1 MSGDLAVSWKQDP
14 NRVRSYLSGRHLR
27 VQQGQDALSF
37 ATVSGVL
44 STKTPLIRYADTH
57 LPEFGVITTKSFQVT
72 ENPGN
77 REPIICEMS
86 PGSFGNS
93 VGLRNPGME
102 FALEELKQ
110 LRLNYQMR
118 ALLNVSV
125 SASTV
130 EDFIILVKAFAPVA
144 DIIELNFSCPHAA
157 AGYGASIGC
166 SEELSGLYMREIRK
180 AFPDCPAL
188 IFPKLTPNVPDI
200 ATIAR
205 EVVECGADGIV
216 AINTVGPEVHREPIS
231 GKPILQNAL
240 GGKGGKSGQWIRDEA
255 LSCVRAIRKAIGPDV
270 PLIGMGG
277 VTTGKDCVAMILSG
291 ADVVGIGS
299 AFGKVKQQH
308 WTDFSAALHRDA
320 RAVLAKD
327 AERREAD
334 QFYDHARSMEY
345 QKFTITKRIT
355 HGENTV
361 IITLDGSWK
370 YEAGQFVFLWLPQ
383 IGEKPFSIA
392 EADPLTFVIKRR
404 GAFTDALFALREGD
418 ELYLRG
424 LYGAPVT
431 LAPTKHAILVGG
443 GTGVAVFPALARKL
457 AQQGT
462 SLDIFIGT
470 SETSDT
476 EEPGLLEET
485 LSQYGTVTIVSD
497 DGKPGRV
504 LDTLQLALHETDSN
518 LAGYIV
524 GPTIFMRK
532 TAQIML
538 AANIPPKQI
547 QLSLELSTMCGIGMC
562 GECLCGDRLTCAWGT
577 FMDYE
582 YLAKEAPQL
591 L

>member
-1 MSGDLAVSWKQDP
+1 VSWQQDP
-14 NRVRSYLSGRHLR
+14 NRVRAYLSGRHLR
-27 VQQGQDALSF
+27 IQGGEDSLSF

-44 STKTPLIRYADTH
+44 STKTPLIRYADTY
-57 LPEFGVITTKSFQVT
+57 LNEFGVITTKSFQVS

-93 VGLRNPGME
+93 VGLRNPGMDS
-102 FALEELKQ
+102 ALAELKQ
-110 LRLNYQMR
+110 LRNDYRMR

-166 SEELSGLYMREIRK
+166 SSELSGLYMMEIRK
-180 AFPDCPAL
+180 AVSDCPAL

-205 EVVECGADGIV
+205 EVIACGADGIV
-216 AINTVGPEVHREPIS
+216 AINTVGPEVHRELLS

-240 GGKGGKSGQWIRDEA
+240 GGKGGKSGRWIHEEA
-255 LSCVRAIRKAIGPDV
+255 LRCICAIRMAVGPEV
-270 PLIGMGG
+270 PIIGMGG
-277 VTTGKDCVAMILSG
+277 VTTGGDCAAMVQAG

-308 WTDFSAALHRDA
+308 WADFSAALHRDA
-320 RAVLAKD
+320 QSRLTTGHDTHESDQYYNHAV
-327 AERREAD
+327 
-334 QFYDHARSMEY
+334 SMEY
-345 QKFTITKRIT
+345 HAYTITKRIA
-355 HGENTV
+355 HGEDTV
-361 IITLDGSWK
+361 VFTLDGTWD
-370 YEAGQFVFLWLPQ
+370 YEAGQFVFLWIPQ

-392 EADPLTFVIKRR
+392 EADPMKFVIKRR
-404 GAFTDALFALREGD
+404 GPFTEALFALHPGD
-418 ELYLRG
+418 TLYVRG

-431 LAPTKHAILVGG
+431 LTPTKQAILVGG
-443 GTGVAVFPALARKL
+443 GTGVAVLPALARKL

-470 SETSDT
+470 SETPVEG
-476 EEPGLLEET
+476 EEGLLEKT
-485 LSQYGTVTIVSD
+485 LSQYGTVTIVPD
-497 DGKPGRV
+497 AGKPGRV
-504 LDTLQLALHETDSN
+504 LDNLQSALQKVDGKLS
-518 LAGYIV
+518 GYIV
-524 GPTIFMRK
+524 GPTVFMRK
-532 TAQIML
+532 TAQLML
-538 AANIPPKQI
+538 DAHISADQI

-582 YLAKEAPQL
+582 YLMREAPQL